1 MFPFSSTSNPSR
13 KGKEIA
19 VEEAASEHEPP
30 TEEAAVVEEDA
41 PEWLRVLLLTSFW
54 GQCPEHWEA
63 SRAEVCLFC
72 IVCHEVVC
80 PHCTHDEPGHR
91 LLKVRRYIYRS
102 VVLAKD
108 MQDLNVDVS
117 RVQSYIVNGQKGVH
131 LRPMRRSAQ
140 FKPPPGTPRCLSCF
154 CWLRCAPNAFCSLA
168 CKVDLDVSQD
178 DFSGPEAERR
188 HKQVQGHL
196 LEAAPHHPQSP
207 MQPNVQGSVLELGAA
222 PHQSPRQLRPFEAL
236 LEAVQQEDAVMVNV
250 PESESS
256 AVGGG
261 DEAVPGDKIGTDT
274 HSFRR
279 RARKQAEPQRA
290 PFF

>member
-1 MFPFSSTSNPSR
+1 M
-13 KGKEIA
+13 GKEIA
-19 VEEAASEHEPP
+19 VEEAEPLP
-30 TEEAAVVEEDA
+30 PTTEEAAVVEAEEA

-117 RVQSYIVNGQKGVH
+117 RVQSYIINGQKGVH

-140 FKPPPGTPRCLSCF
+140 FKPPTRTPRCLTCL
-154 CWLRCAPNAFCSLA
+154 CWLRSAPNEFCSLA

-188 HKQVQGHL
+188 HKHVQGHL
-196 LEAAPHHPQSP
+196 SEAAPHQPV
-207 MQPNVQGSVLELGAA
+207 QPNVEG
-222 PHQSPRQLRPFEAL
+222 PFEAL
-236 LEAVQQEDAVMVNV
+236 LEAVQQEDVVMVNV
-250 PESESS
+250 PELESL

-261 DEAVPGDKIGTDT
+261 GDKSSSDA

-279 RARKQAEPQRA
+279 RPRKQAEPQRA

>member
-1 MFPFSSTSNPSR
+1 M
-13 KGKEIA
+13 GKEIA
-19 VEEAASEHEPP
+19 VEEAEPLP
-30 TEEAAVVEEDA
+30 PTTEEAAVVEAEEA

-131 LRPMRRSAQ
+131 LRPMRRSMQ
-140 FKPPPGTPRCLSCF
+140 FKPPTGTPCCLTCL
-154 CWLRCAPNAFCSLA
+154 CWLHSAPNTFCSLA
-168 CKVDLDVSQD
+168 CMVE
-178 DFSGPEAERR
+178 G
-188 HKQVQGHL
+188 
-196 LEAAPHHPQSP
+196 
-207 MQPNVQGSVLELGAA
+207 
-222 PHQSPRQLRPFEAL
+222 PFEAL
-236 LEAVQQEDAVMVNV
+236 LEAVQQEDAVTVNV
-250 PESESS
+250 PESESL

-261 DEAVPGDKIGTDT
+261 GGGDESSSDA

-279 RARKQAEPQRA
+279 RPRKQAEPQRA